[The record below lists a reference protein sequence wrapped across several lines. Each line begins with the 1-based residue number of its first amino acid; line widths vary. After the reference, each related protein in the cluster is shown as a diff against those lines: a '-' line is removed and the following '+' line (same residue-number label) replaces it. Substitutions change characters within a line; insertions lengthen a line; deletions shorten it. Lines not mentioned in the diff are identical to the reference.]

1 MLGDVLTPQDRE
13 ETLLHAFEEFPD
25 DLVSLRV
32 DDVECFADNDIE
44 VYSKADGSAITLR
57 HDVFFLRRRLSTT
70 RSALA
75 GRWQQFCR
83 HGTYR
88 RRTTAMRS
96 RCCWWWSRL
105 PR

>member
-13 ETLLHAFEEFPD
+13 ETLHAYAEFPD

-75 GRWQQFCR
+75 GRSQQFCR

-88 RRTTAMRS
+88 RRTTSMRS